1 LPKFD
6 PAKAEKICNGL
17 AGENPCCKFFF
28 VTADR
33 HARSVPF
40 KAANRHEAVL
50 WKRLIGIV
58 HRDLSVELLLMQIL
72 NVSIDKDL
80 L

>member
-6 PAKAEKICNGL
+6 QAKAEKICNGL

-28 VTADR
+28 VTADSY
-33 HARSVPF
+33 ARSLLF
-40 KAANRHEAVL
+40 KTANRHEAVL
-50 WKRLIGIV
+50 LKRLIGIV
-58 HRDLSVELLLMQIL
+58 QRELSVELLLMQIL